1 MVEKTTSAVAEILR
15 AADLFQSAKR
25 QQFKAIGVLFEV
37 YLRAKSDPD
46 VEKEIRTAFEEL
58 DSEHKPKKCKALS
71 SIIGWLAFPYSK
83 QRVSDGHK
91 LLDAA
96 PDTLKSA
103 DDFANWIETNGG
115 IRATLLSLSKP
126 RNVSSSGS
134 EAKPLHETCHD
145 ALAGLAGHAN
155 ANVRYVDQ
163 NPLSAQLVDG
173 QLHIQVTE
181 YVDGKYK
188 VFEALLLDDKIE
200 YPKLQAP
207 AAQKQRAIAP
217 LGDFAKRANSRSAKP
232 TRNAGS
238 AS

>member
-1 MVEKTTSAVAEILR
+1 MVEKTTSAVAEIVR
-15 AADLFQSAKR
+15 AGENFQSAKR
-25 QQFKAIGVLFEV
+25 KQCLAIGTLNEV
-37 YLRAKSDPD
+37 HLRAKSDPD

-58 DSEHKPKKCKALS
+58 DSKHKPKKCKALS

-83 QRVSDGHK
+83 QRVSDVHK
-91 LLDAA
+91 FLVGA
-96 PDTLKSA
+96 PDSIKSA
-103 DDFANWIETNGG
+103 DDFADWVESNGG
-115 IRATLLSLSKP
+115 IRATLRSLSKP

-145 ALAGLAGHAN
+145 AIAGLAGHTN
-155 ANVRYVDQ
+155 ANVRYVNK

-181 YVDGKYK
+181 YVNGKYK

-200 YPKLQAP
+200 YPKHQAP
-207 AAQKQRAIAP
+207 VAQKQRPIAP
-217 LGDFAKRANSRSAKP
+217 LGDLAKRAQSSAAKP